1 MAFKD
6 RYFQ

>member
-6 RYFQ
+6 